1 MSFWLRE
8 KEKSAFF
15 GQTRREK
22 EKFLERFWCVFLFEE
37 IECAHDE

>member
-22 EKFLERFWCVFLFEE
+22 EKFLERFRVFLFEE